1 MAESTL
7 AMFPFENMT
16 GLDTP
21 AEYPRMRRED
31 PLPMVKLAAGGQAY
45 LATRYEDVKRVFG
58 DGVFSREATRRP
70 ESAVLSLGSRVPY
83 SLLNMDPPEHL
94 RIRRLIASTF
104 TTRAAE
110 RLRPRIQQIADE
122 LVEAM
127 LAQGPPAEFVA
138 AFAAPLP
145 ALLASELLGVPN
157 ADRDQLRAWLD
168 GFAPSDSVTPET
180 LAATIEAV
188 TAYLSRLVAS
198 RRTAPAD
205 DVVSA
210 LVAAQEQ
217 GADIS
222 EPEILHTILL
232 LIAGGYE
239 TTAAL
244 LTNSIVILQRYPDQL
259 ALLRD
264 KPELVPDAVE
274 ELLRYVPIVWSALER
289 VALEDVE
296 LSGVR
301 VPAGASVIPVTYAA
315 NRDPALAGDAERL
328 DVTRPQLPHL
338 SFGYG
343 VHHCVGAPL
352 ARVELQVAFT
362 TLLRRL
368 PQLRPA
374 EPEATLTWKTGLL
387 VVGPSALPVVW

>member
-1 MAESTL
+1 MADSTL
-7 AMFPFENMT
+7 AIFPFENMT

-21 AEYPRMRRED
+21 AEYARIRRDD
-31 PLPMVKLAAGGQAY
+31 PLPMVELAAGGRAY

-58 DGVFSREATRRP
+58 DPVFSREATRRP

-83 SLLNMDPPEHL
+83 SMLNMDPPEHS
-94 RIRRLIASTF
+94 RIRRLLAPAF
-104 TTRAAE
+104 TTRAIE

-122 LVEAM
+122 LVDAM
-127 LAQGPPAEFVA
+127 LAQGPPAEFVT

-145 ALLASELLGVPN
+145 ALVASELLGVPD

-168 GFAPSDSVTPET
+168 GFAPSDSVTPEAF
-180 LAATIEAV
+180 AATVEAV
-188 TAYLSRLVAS
+188 TAYLSRLAAS
-198 RRTAPAD
+198 RRAAPAD

-210 LVAAQEQ
+210 LVTAQQE

-222 EPEILHTILL
+222 DPEVLHTTLL

-239 TTAAL
+239 TTSTL
-244 LTNSIVILQRYPDQL
+244 LTNSIVILHRYPDQL

-301 VPAGASVIPVTYAA
+301 VPAGASVIPVIYAA
-315 NRDPALAGDAERL
+315 NRDPALAGDAEHL
-328 DVTRPQLPHL
+328 DLTRPQLPHL
-338 SFGYG
+338 AFGYG
-343 VHHCVGAPL
+343 VHHCLGAPL

-362 TLLRRL
+362 TLLERL
-368 PQLRPA
+368 PQLRPT
-374 EPEATLTWKTGLL
+374 EPEATLKWKTGLL